1 MAPKEELARGRGS
14 AFSSEESTFLLS
26 NVEKVL
32 PVALSGWDSIE
43 ELHREKYPAR
53 NSEAL
58 KRKFE
63 ALHKSDV
70 PADENNVMYTH
81 IIRAKAA
88 RNLIVDALRA
98 EEVNG
103 SIKIKEAG
111 DGTERKLVEKDVS
124 SKVNADSKAEFKK
137 QNKSFRGDYQS
148 SEK

>member
-1 MAPKEELARGRGS
+1 MPPKEKLARGRGS
-14 AFSSEESTFLLS
+14 AFNTDELTFLLT
-26 NVEKVL
+26 NVEKVI
-32 PVALSGWDSIE
+32 PAGITGWDTIE
-43 ELHREKYPAR
+43 RLHKEQYPAR

-111 DGTERKLVEKDVS
+111 DGTERKLVKKDVS
-124 SKVNADSKAEFKK
+124 SDVNADSKAEFKK
-137 QNKSFRGDYQS
+137 TK
-148 SEK
+148 